1 MAQNLIFQ
9 EFKRIAT
16 IGVDHFAY
24 GYTLRT
30 THGLTYAC
38 ELARYSSI
46 YGLVPLKS
54 IHVHWKMLS
63 ISSTNN
69 TSDSWGT

>member
-54 IHVHWKMLS
+54 IHAH
-63 ISSTNN
+63 
-69 TSDSWGT
+69 